1 MEGLIRPLD
10 VFVVAW
16 VVAWAFAGIAIGRQI
31 QGLADVTDS
40 ARQAGLAT
48 QRAGDAI
55 DQLKSLPLVGGAIG
69 DSAATIGEA
78 GQSAIDAAERG
89 RTRVRRLG
97 ALVGA
102 LIAVVPSLPLL
113 WLYLPGRI
121 AEAGD
126 RRRILGPL
134 REGDPAIDELL
145 ATRAV
150 AHLPYGKLLEIT
162 PDPVEDLRAGRH
174 ELLAD
179 AELRRLRL
187 PRTAR
192 AR

>member
-1 MEGLIRPLD
+1 M
-10 VFVVAW
+10 
-16 VVAWAFAGIAIGRQI
+16 AWAFAGIAIGRQI
-31 QGLADVTDS
+31 QGLAEVTDS
-40 ARQAGLAT
+40 ARDAGLAT

-55 DQLKSLPLVGGAIG
+55 DRLKDLPLVGGAVG
-69 DSAATIGEA
+69 DSAATIREA
-78 GQSAIDAAERG
+78 GQSAIAAAERG

-97 ALVGA
+97 AIVGA

-113 WLYLPGRI
+113 WLYLPGRV

-126 RRRILGPL
+126 RRRILGRL

-145 ATRAV
+145 ATARV
-150 AHLPYGKLLEIT
+150 AHLPYRTLLAIT
-162 PDPVEDLRAGRH
+162 PDPAEDLRAGRH
-174 ELLAD
+174 ERLAD

>member
-1 MEGLIRPLD
+1 VGGLIRALD
-10 VFVVAW
+10 VFLVAW

-40 ARQAGLAT
+40 ARDAGRAT
-48 QRAGDAI
+48 QSAGDALGKLS
-55 DQLKSLPLVGGAIG
+55 DLPVVGGAVG
-69 DSAATIGEA
+69 DSARTVREA
-78 GQSAIDAAERG
+78 GQVAIDGAERG

-97 ALVGA
+97 AIVGA
-102 LIAVVPSLPLL
+102 LIAIVPSLPLL
-113 WLYLPGRI
+113 WLYLPGRV

-126 RRRILGPL
+126 RRRILGRL

-150 AHLPYGKLLEIT
+150 AHLPYRTLLGIT
-162 PDPVEDLRAGRH
+162 PHPAEDLRAGRH
-174 ELLAD
+174 ERLAD

-187 PRTAR
+187 PRSAR

>member
-1 MEGLIRPLD
+1 VGGLIRAFD

-31 QGLADVTDS
+31 QGLAEVTDS
-40 ARQAGLAT
+40 ARDAGLAT

-55 DQLKSLPLVGGAIG
+55 DRLRGLPLVGGAVG
-69 DSAATIGEA
+69 DSAATIREA
-78 GQSAIDAAERG
+78 GQTAIDGAARG

-97 ALVGA
+97 AIVGA
-102 LIAVVPSLPLL
+102 LIAIVPSLPLL

-121 AEAGD
+121 SEAGD
-126 RRRILGPL
+126 RRRILGRL

-150 AHLPYGKLLEIT
+150 AHLPYRTLLAIT
-162 PDPVEDLRAGRH
+162 PDPAEDLRAGRH
-174 ELLAD
+174 ERLAD
-179 AELRRLRL
+179 AELSRLRL
-187 PRTAR
+187 PRSAR

>member
-1 MEGLIRPLD
+1 
-10 VFVVAW
+10 
-16 VVAWAFAGIAIGRQI
+16 VAWAFAGIAIGRQI
-31 QGLADVTDS
+31 QGLAEVTDS
-40 ARQAGLAT
+40 ARDAGLAT

-55 DQLKSLPLVGGAIG
+55 DQLRGLPLVGGAVG
-69 DSAATIGEA
+69 DSAATIREA
-78 GQSAIDAAERG
+78 GQTAIDGAERG

-97 ALVGA
+97 LVVGG

-113 WLYLPGRI
+113 WLYLPGRL

-126 RRRILGPL
+126 RRRILGRL

-145 ATRAV
+145 AARAV
-150 AHLPYGKLLEIT
+150 AHLPYRALLEIT

-174 ELLAD
+174 VPLAD

-187 PRTAR
+187 PRTVR